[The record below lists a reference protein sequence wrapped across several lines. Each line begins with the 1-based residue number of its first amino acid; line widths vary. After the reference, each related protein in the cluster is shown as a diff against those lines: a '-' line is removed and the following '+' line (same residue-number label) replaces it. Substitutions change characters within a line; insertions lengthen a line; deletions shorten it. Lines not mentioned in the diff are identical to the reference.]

1 MVKPVES
8 SSLDEESRRLDA
20 WFLMLRN
27 LSHCLWHSKSMAG
40 MLEEF
45 CQILVTKA
53 NYLSVEIELQRQDQR
68 EFFHVDSNK
77 QAVLAPEFIE
87 LPLYQQTLC
96 IGHLRVSTEAGLNP
110 GAETHSLLT
119 RLSKELSSAIEAL
132 SQHNT
137 QLQVPDHL
145 QNRPEILAL
154 AIAQSPFAIVIT
166 NAHGEFEYCNASF
179 TAMSGFS
186 AEEVCQTPLLWNAGD
201 GLDDTRKAQFTALKI
216 GEQWQGEIVSRR
228 KDNSLCWERQIVS
241 PLCDADGKITHL
253 VAVKQDIS
261 VSKHQ
266 LKEVEQA
273 LLLREQAL
281 VSSSNGIMIT
291 RSDENDHSIVYVNPA
306 FARITG
312 YSAEEVI
319 GREGRFLVRDDL
331 AQPDLEEIRAALR
344 EKREG
349 HAMLRNYRKDGTQFW
364 NELHISPVKDASGA
378 ATTHFVSVIN
388 DVSERVNYQK
398 ELEYQATHDSL
409 TGLANRNLLNDRIT
423 QAIAWAKRQ
432 DLSVGLML
440 LDLDHFKLINDG
452 SGHGAGD
459 TVLKEVALRLSRCVR
474 ETDTV
479 ARLGGDEFVI
489 VLTDLPETDDVNVIA
504 EKVLST
510 LSKPFEVEGHDMFV
524 TASIGISLYPRDGD
538 NGETLLRYADIA
550 MYRVKEHGRNSVR
563 QFIPEM
569 GLTAISR
576 LNMEG
581 ALRRGLERNEFI
593 LHYQAKINIHT
604 NEIIGAEALVR
615 WCHPQIGL
623 IHPIE
628 FIPLAEETGLILPL
642 GEWVLAEACRQQ
654 IAWQSEGVLPLK
666 IAINM
671 SSRQF
676 RQEDLSER
684 VAAIFTN
691 TGADPSN
698 FILELTESMV
708 MQDVS
713 STLITLR
720 ALKKLGLSISLDD
733 FGTGYSSL
741 SYLRRFPI
749 DELKI
754 DKSFINDIHDNP
766 DDAAI
771 ASAIIAMT
779 LSLGLRVVAEGV
791 EKKEQVDMLIKMG
804 CTYVQGYYFGR
815 PMDANSFINRFQ
827 EHQAKL
833 ATEQSAEQQA
843 R

>member
-1 MVKPVES
+1 MIRPEES
-8 SSLDEESRRLDA
+8 ITLDDESRRLDQ
-20 WFLMLRN
+20 WFLMLGA
-27 LSHCLWHSKSMAG
+27 LSNCLWYSQN
-40 MLEEF
+40 LTDLLNEF
-45 CQILVTKA
+45 CQILVNQA
-53 NYLSVEIELQRQDQR
+53 GYLSADIRIEHGDQTG
-68 EFFHVDSNK
+68 HAH
-77 QAVLAPEFIE
+77 AVRMASPQQENTITITPE
-87 LPLYQQTLC
+87 
-96 IGHLRVSTEAGLNP
+96 
-110 GAETHSLLT
+110 LLT
-119 RLSKELSSAIEAL
+119 LPIKKSTIVLG
-132 SQHNT
+132 
-137 QLQVPDHL
+137 QLQVSAAFSLATGDNAHILLSRLCNELGDAIASLPLHQKHQSL
-145 QNRPEILAL
+145 QDSLDIFAL
-154 AIAQSPFAIVIT
+154 AVEQSPFAIVIT
-166 NAHGEFEYCNASF
+166 NVYGELEYCNASF
-179 TAMSGFS
+179 TRMSGFS
-186 AEEVCQTPLLWNAGD
+186 FSEVSHRPVLWNAED
-201 GLDDTRKAQFTALKI
+201 SVDDVRRAQFTALKM
-216 GEQWQGEIVSRR
+216 GEHSESEILSRR
-228 KDNSLCWERQIVS
+228 KNNNLCWERQIVS
-241 PLCDADGKITHL
+241 PLYNELGVMTHL
-253 VAVKQDIS
+253 VAVKKDINDN
-261 VSKHQ
+261 KLQ
-266 LKEVEQA
+266 LKDVEQA

-291 RSDENDHSIVYVNPA
+291 RSDDNDHSIVYVNPA

-312 YSAEEVI
+312 YSVEEVI

-349 HAMLRNYRKDGTQFW
+349 RALLRNYRKDGTQFW
-364 NELHISPVKDASGA
+364 NELFISPVKDASGA

-423 QAIAWAKRQ
+423 HAIAWAKRQ
-432 DLSVGLML
+432 DLAVGVML

-452 SGHGAGD
+452 SGHSAGD
-459 TVLKEVALRLSRCVR
+459 IVLKEVAQRLSRCVR

-489 VLTDLPETDDVNVIA
+489 ILTDLPENDDVDVIA
-504 EKVLST
+504 EKVLNT
-510 LSKPFEVEGHDMFV
+510 LSRPFEVEGHEMFV

-569 GLTAISR
+569 GVTAISR

-593 LHYQAKINIHT
+593 LHYQPKIDVTT
-604 NEIIGAEALVR
+604 NAIIGAEALIR
-615 WCHPQIGL
+615 WRHPQIGL

-654 IAWQSEGVLPLK
+654 IAWQTEGMPPLK

-684 VAAIFTN
+684 VSAIFAT
-691 TGADPSN
+691 TGARPSD

-708 MQDVS
+708 MQDVG

-720 ALKKLGLSISLDD
+720 ALKNLGLSISLDD

-771 ASAIIAMT
+771 ASAIIAMAI
-779 LSLGLRVVAEGV
+779 SLGLRVVAEGV
-791 EKKEQVDMLIKMG
+791 EKKEQVDMLVGMG
-804 CTYVQGYYFGR
+804 CVHVQGYFYAC
-815 PMDANSFINRFQ
+815 PMDACSFKERF
-827 EHQAKL
+827 L
-833 ATEQSAEQQA
+833 EQQTLSQD